1 MSIERLQNDEFPPK
15 PWNVPAVK
23 VPGPI
28 IFLAGQTAKGDIK
41 TATQTSLDNLAKVAA
56 IGGSSPEKFV
66 KVNVWLK
73 DMGDFN
79 AMNEV
84 YIKFFGCNPPP
95 RSCMQVGKLPGFD
108 EVVIEIEAI
117 AQAEGG

>member
-1 MSIERLQNDEFPPK
+1 MSIERLQNDEFPSK

-23 VPGPI
+23 VPGPL
-28 IFLAGQTAKGDIK
+28 IFLAGQTAKGEIK
-41 TATQTSLDNLAKVAA
+41 EATLTSLTNLKKVLA
-56 IGGSSPEKFV
+56 IGGSSPDKIV

-73 DMGDFN
+73 DMADFN

-84 YIKFFGCNPPP
+84 YIKFFGTNPPP
-95 RSCMQVGKLPGFD
+95 RSCIQAGKLPGGD

-117 AQAEGG
+117 AQA